1 MSMQYDVKSG
11 HLNVA
16 GFFLIGRTRL
26 KGLMTVAS
34 GASAITLWD
43 TATAPVTATY
53 ERAGTL
59 ITVTESGHGLT
70 NGQILGLNFAV
81 ATEQGTAGNYVI
93 SVLNANTFT
102 VTDVNTGTVNSGTA
116 CVYAQRFLMAT
127 DGNAAG
133 NVQTVLIPG
142 EGILALNGIYV
153 SMSNTT
159 GVTVFYG

>member
-26 KGLMTVAS
+26 KGLMTVSS

-43 TATAPVTATY
+43 TATVPVTAEY
-53 ERAGTL
+53 ERTGTL
-59 ITVTESGHGLT
+59 ITVTENGHGLT
-70 NGQILGLNFAV
+70 NGQTLGLNFAV
-81 ATEQGTAGNYVI
+81 ATLQGTAGNYVI

-102 VTDVNTGTVNSGTA
+102 VTDVNTGTINAGTA

-153 SMSNTT
+153 SMSNAT

>member
-26 KGLMTVAS
+26 KGLMTVSS

-43 TATAPVTATY
+43 TSTAPVSATY
-53 ERAGTL
+53 ERTGTL
-59 ITVTESGHGLT
+59 ITVTENDHGLT
-70 NGQILGLNFAV
+70 NGQTLGLNFAV
-81 ATEQGTAGNYVI
+81 ATLQGTAGNYVI
-93 SVLNANTFT
+93 TVLNANTFT
-102 VTDVNTGTVNSGTA
+102 VTDVNTGTVNAGTA

-133 NVQTVLIPG
+133 NVQTILIPG
-142 EGILALNGIYV
+142 EGILALNGVYV
-153 SMSNTT
+153 SMSGTT
-159 GVTVFYG
+159 SVTVFYG